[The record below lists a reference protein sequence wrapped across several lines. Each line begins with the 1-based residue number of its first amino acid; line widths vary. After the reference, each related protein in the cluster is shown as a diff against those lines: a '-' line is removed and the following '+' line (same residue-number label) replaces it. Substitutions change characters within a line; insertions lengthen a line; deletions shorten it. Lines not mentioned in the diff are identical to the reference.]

1 MTMFPE
7 GSQPV
12 LRVPTPPTEVPV
24 QSFSV
29 HTALCSLLVKDC
41 GQPRSLLNGAFNYT
55 TREGVNTYE
64 ARIQYCCHEPFY
76 KMHTKDGTS
85 ESERGRDTCKRLS
98 SPSRWNICNFFQQSL
113 QGGNIKIF
121 IPGTGFRG
129 AKRLLIR
136 LKMETHELIERKT

>member
-85 ESERGRDTCKRLS
+85 ESKRGRDTCKWLS
-98 SPSRWNICNFFQQSL
+98 SPSCWESSAISSNRISKEGIL
-113 QGGNIKIF
+113 RYLSRALASGV
-121 IPGTGFRG
+121 PRGF
-129 AKRLLIR
+129 
-136 LKMETHELIERKT
+136 